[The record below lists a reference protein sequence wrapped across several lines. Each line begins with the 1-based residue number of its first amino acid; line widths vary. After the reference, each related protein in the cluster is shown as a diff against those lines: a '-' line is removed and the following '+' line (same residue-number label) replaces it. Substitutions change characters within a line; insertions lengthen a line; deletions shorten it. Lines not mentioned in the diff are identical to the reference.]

1 MRCAGAFLCDASAWV
16 EAAGYLASFL
26 VFATFCMKTMIPL
39 RVAAITSN
47 IVFIVYSSYD
57 GLYPILILHSVLL
70 PLNVAR
76 TMQMLRLRRLVQ
88 EAAKGDFSSEWLR
101 PFMKSTTWKAGETIF
116 KQGDYA
122 DCIYMLVSG
131 KVGLEE
137 IDHVLESGDLF
148 GEIGVFSPVHE
159 RTQTARAISDVE
171 LLWLTESELA
181 EVCYKNPGLAFYF
194 LRLSINRL
202 LANAGRPVP
211 AIPSHLQPIGLA
223 SKACESAVS
232 EQLNPTERLGR
243 SRTEKHREL
252 CSSMENLRPGT
263 TS

>member
-1 MRCAGAFLCDASAWV
+1 MLCATAFFGTSTWV

-39 RVAAITSN
+39 RIAAISSN
-47 IVFIVYSSYD
+47 IAFIVYSSYD

-76 TMQMLRLRRLVQ
+76 TMQMLRLRRLVKK
-88 EAAKGDFSSEWLR
+88 AAKGDFSSEWLR
-101 PFMKSTTWKAGETIF
+101 PFMKTATWKAGEIIF

-122 DCIYMLVSG
+122 DCIYMLVTG
-131 KVGLEE
+131 KVCLEE

-148 GEIGVFSPVHE
+148 GEIGVFSQAHE

-181 EVCYKNPGLAFYF
+181 EVCYKNPVLAFHF

-211 AIPSHLQPIGLA
+211 AILGSLQPIELA
-223 SKACESAVS
+223 SEECESAVS
-232 EQLNPTERLGR
+232 EQLNPTERFGC
-243 SRTEKHREL
+243 SRTENIGN
-252 CSSMENLRPGT
+252 CVVQ
-263 TS
+263 